1 MISTGAWPWSKTG
14 GFTVVA
20 GIAILAGAIS
30 TGSVRR
36 GREVA
41 LLKTLG
47 MTRRGVAAA
56 FAVEY
61 ALVGIVAG
69 AIGAAGGTVL
79 AWGVVTR
86 GFEIPWRLDS
96 LPVTVALGAS
106 VALAVLAGLAAS
118 LRALERRPIEV
129 LRAE

>member
-1 MISTGAWPWSKTG
+1 
-14 GFTVVA
+14 
-20 GIAILAGAIS
+20 
-30 TGSVRR
+30 
-36 GREVA
+36 
-41 LLKTLG
+41 
-47 MTRRGVAAA
+47 MTRRGVAAT

-61 ALVGIVAG
+61 ALVGLVAG
-69 AIGAAGGTVL
+69 AIGAVGGTVL

-86 GFEIPWRLDS
+86 GFEIPWRFDPLS
-96 LPVTVALGAS
+96 LTVALVAS